1 MNNNNNNIL
10 TNTTTGSVT
19 TSSSSYFKAANN
31 YTYINKKYNIC
42 ENIFLFLLNY
52 LEKNMN
58 KPDFFTLS
66 KNKLI
71 LLFNSN
77 SLEDWNL
84 LITILNDVSEDLAV
98 LTLEILKIKIE
109 QSEYDQIMSN
119 IKTMNNGKNK
129 S

>member
-52 LEKNMN
+52 LEKNIN

>member
-1 MNNNNNNIL
+1 MNNNNNIL

-52 LEKNMN
+52 LEKNIN